1 MHRRRIALIAVAVA
15 ALPVLAGGFLIQ
27 DREATDGATVLNQ
40 VLSLVSSRFV
50 DTVSAAALYEKA
62 AKGLVKELNDPYSEL
77 FSPKELASF
86 SQQTNGKYA
95 GIGMQIE
102 KQGESITISKVFPH
116 TPAEAAGVRDGD
128 RIIFV
133 DTLST
138 RGWST
143 QQVSD
148 YLVGKEGTK
157 VTVKF
162 ARPGVPE
169 PITTTFTRQVIRIP
183 AVPYAIVL
191 DNRIG
196 YLPVQRFNET
206 SAEEVKT
213 AVAALQKEGVKGVI
227 LDMRGNPGGIL
238 EQSIQMSNLFLR
250 QGQEIVSVRSRANET
265 QSYGTRTAPAFP
277 TLPMAVLTDEYSA
290 SASEIVAGAL
300 QDHDRA
306 LLVGQTSF
314 GKGLVQTLFP
324 LDGGYALKITT
335 AKWYTPSGR
344 SIQRERKYVNGR
356 FVEEPQDS
364 LETEARKKA
373 RPAYKSDAGR
383 IVYGGG
389 GVAPDVLV
397 RDDTLTTP
405 EQNLAKALAPKSQD
419 VYVTLYDYSLELA
432 RTAKPDFTVQPAW
445 RDELF
450 RRITAKGVKVERAQ
464 YDSASRYIDRLLDQR
479 VAQLM
484 GGDSTAK
491 RHDLRFDAPLRT
503 ALDLMEKGS
512 TQKDML
518 VLAAAEAAKQ
528 APRVSIDPRKVP
540 AEVTVQQPAGRKP

>member
-1 MHRRRIALIAVAVA
+1 MQRRRAAILVA
-15 ALPVLAGGFLIQ
+15 ALLPVVAGGFLIQ
-27 DREATDGATVLNQ
+27 RRDTTDGARVLDQVLN
-40 VLSLVSSRFV
+40 LVSHRYV
-50 DTVSAAALYEKA
+50 DTVSDAALYEKA

-102 KQGESITISKVFPH
+102 DQQGAITISKVFPH
-116 TPAEAAGVRDGD
+116 TPAEAGGVREGD
-128 RIIFV
+128 KILFV

-138 RGWST
+138 RGWKT

-148 YLVGKEGTK
+148 YLIGTEGTK

-162 ARPGVPE
+162 GRPGVPE
-169 PITTTFTRQVIRIP
+169 PITTTFTRQVIHIP

-206 SAEEVKT
+206 SANEVKT
-213 AVAALQKEGVKGVI
+213 AVASLQKEGVKGVI

-238 EQSIQMSNLFLR
+238 EQSIVMSNLFL
-250 QGQEIVSVRSRANET
+250 QSGQEIVSVRSRTGDPQA
-265 QSYGTRTAPAFP
+265 YGTRGAPAFP
-277 TLPMAVLTDEYSA
+277 SLPVAVLTDEYTA

-306 LLVGQTSF
+306 LVVGQTSF

-344 SIQRERKYVNGR
+344 SIQRERKFVNGR
-356 FVEEPQDS
+356 FVEVQPDS
-364 LETEARKKA
+364 LETEAKKKA
-373 RPAYKSDAGR
+373 RPAFRSDAGR
-383 IVYGGG
+383 VVYGGG

-397 RDDTLTTP
+397 RDDTLTTA
-405 EQNLAKALAPKSQD
+405 EQTLAKVLAPKSQE
-419 VYVTLYDYSLELA
+419 VYVTLYDYSLELS
-432 RTAKPDFTVQPAW
+432 RGLKKDFTVQAAW
-445 RDELF
+445 RDEF
-450 RRITAKGVKVERAQ
+450 YRRLMAKGVTLDTAQ
-464 YDSASRYIDRLLDQR
+464 YSAASRYIDRLLDQR
-479 VAQLM
+479 VAQLV

-491 RHDLRFDAPLRT
+491 RHDLAFDAPLLKT
-503 ALDLMEKGS
+503 LDLMSRGS
-512 TQKDML
+512 SQKEL
-518 VLAAAEAAKQ
+518 FVLAAAEPHGKEARP
-528 APRVSIDPRKVP
+528 APADLSAGKPRTP
-540 AEVTVQQPAGRKP
+540 

>member
-1 MHRRRIALIAVAVA
+1 MPRRTVLIALV
-15 ALPVLAGGFLIQ
+15 ALPVLAGGFLAQ
-27 DREATDGATVLNQ
+27 DRGATDGARVLEQ
-40 VLSLVSSRFV
+40 VFGIISQRFV
-50 DTVSAAALYEKA
+50 DTVSSAALYEKA

-102 KQGESITISKVFPH
+102 DQQGAITISKVFPH
-116 TPAEAAGVRDGD
+116 TPAEAGGVREGD
-128 RIIFV
+128 RILFV

-138 RGWST
+138 RGWKT

-148 YLVGKEGTK
+148 YLIGKEGTK
-157 VTVKF
+157 VIVKF
-162 ARPGVPE
+162 GRPGVPE

-196 YLPVQRFNET
+196 YVPVQRFNET
-206 SAEEVKT
+206 SSDEVKT

-238 EQSIQMSNLFLR
+238 EQSIQMSNLFLKS
-250 QGQEIVSVRSRANET
+250 GQEIVSVRSRADT
-265 QSYGTRTAPAFP
+265 QSYHTRGAASFP
-277 TLPMAVLTDEYSA
+277 NLPVAVMTDEYTA

-306 LLVGQTSF
+306 LVVGQTSF

-324 LDGGYALKITT
+324 LEGGYALKITT

-344 SIQRERKYVNGR
+344 SIQRERKFVNGR
-356 FVEEPQDS
+356 FVEDKPDS

-373 RPAYKSDAGR
+373 RPAYRSDAGR
-383 IVYGGG
+383 LVYGGG

-397 RDDTLTTP
+397 RDDTLTAA
-405 EQNLAKALAPKSQD
+405 EQSLAKALAPKSQD

-432 RTAKPDFTVQPAW
+432 RTAQKSFTVQPAW

-450 RRITAKGVKVERAQ
+450 RRLTAKGVTLDRAV
-464 YDSASRYIDRLLDQR
+464 YDAAPRYIDRLLDQR
-479 VAQLM
+479 VAQLT

-491 RHDLRFDAPLRT
+491 RHDLRFDAPLRKT
-503 ALDLMEKGS
+503 LELMERGS
-512 TQKDML
+512 SQKDL
-518 VLAAAEAAKQ
+518 FTLAATLPQGKES
-528 APRVSIDPRKVP
+528 RP
-540 AEVTVQQPAGRKP
+540 ASADLSAGKPPGP

>member
-1 MHRRRIALIAVAVA
+1 MPRRRTVLIALAS
-15 ALPVLAGGFLIQ
+15 LPVLAGGFLVQ
-27 DREATDGATVLNQ
+27 DRGATDGARVLDQ
-40 VLSLVSSRFV
+40 VFGIISQRFV
-50 DTVSAAALYEKA
+50 DTVSSTALYEKA

-102 KQGESITISKVFPH
+102 DQQGAITISKVFPH
-116 TPAEAAGVRDGD
+116 TPAEAGGVREGD
-128 RIIFV
+128 RILFV

-138 RGWST
+138 RGWKT

-148 YLVGKEGTK
+148 YLIGKEGTK

-162 ARPGVPE
+162 GRPGVPE
-169 PITTTFTRQVIRIP
+169 QISTTFTRQVIRIP

-191 DNRIG
+191 DKRIG
-196 YLPVQRFNET
+196 YIPVQRFNET
-206 SAEEVKT
+206 SSDEVKA
-213 AVAALQKEGVKGVI
+213 AVAALQKEGVTGVI

-238 EQSIQMSNLFLR
+238 EQSIQMSNLFLKS
-250 QGQEIVSVRSRANET
+250 GQEIVSVRSRADT
-265 QSYGTRTAPAFP
+265 QNYHTRGAASFP
-277 TLPMAVLTDEYSA
+277 ILPVAVMTDEYTA

-306 LLVGQTSF
+306 LVVGQTSF

-324 LDGGYALKITT
+324 IDGGYALKITT

-344 SIQRERKYVNGR
+344 SIQRERKFVNGR
-356 FVEEPQDS
+356 FVENQPDS
-364 LETEARKKA
+364 LETESRKKA
-373 RPAYKSDAGR
+373 RPAYRSDAGR

-397 RDDTLTTP
+397 RDDTLTTA
-405 EQNLAKALAPKSQD
+405 EQTLAKALAPKSQD

-432 RTAKPDFTVQPAW
+432 RTVPKGFTVQSAW

-450 RRITAKGVKVERAQ
+450 RRLTAKGVKLDRAV
-464 YDSASRYIDRLLDQR
+464 YDAAPRYVDRLLDQR
-479 VAQLM
+479 VAQLT

-491 RHDLRFDAPLRT
+491 RHDLLFDAPLRKT
-503 ALDLMEKGS
+503 LELMEKGS
-512 TQKDML
+512 SQKDL
-518 VLAAAEAAKQ
+518 FTLAAALPQGREARP
-528 APRVSIDPRKVP
+528 APADLSAGKPP
-540 AEVTVQQPAGRKP
+540 AP